1 MNIIQRDGTRSLM
14 EFTVAVGVGIPRVW
28 IERYRFNYSYEHK
41 FPRDQTG
48 LPTEFVPF
56 SG

>member
-1 MNIIQRDGTRSLM
+1 MDGTRSLM